1 MKKMDTQVKLTEQE
15 TKVVDYL
22 VPRTGKQVYWE
33 ELAQFAKDPQSVK
46 IKTVKKTVSEIRR
59 KYAAVG
65 VAEPFN
71 VSFAT
76 LTQTEEP
83 KAEEKPVQTIGDLIK
98 EKLGQNLN
106 LSQNL
111 VQIKKTPAGNTIVVD
126 GKNNTNQLPAQVDF
140 VLDRNTKRVKTKFG
154 SHLLNDT
161 EWEVFKYI
169 HSNAGRIIAISE
181 LRDKVVF
188 EHYGSKLP
196 ARWFDSIMRIINN
209 MRRAIPGLE
218 RRLLT
223 VKGVETSYLFQ

>member
-1 MKKMDTQVKLTEQE
+1 MDAQVKLSEQE

-22 VPRTGKQVYWE
+22 VPRSNDTVNWE
-33 ELAQFAKDPQSVK
+33 ELAQFAKDPQNVK
-46 IKTVKKTVSEIRR
+46 IKTVKKTVSEIKR
-59 KYAAVG
+59 KYVAAG
-65 VAEPFN
+65 VPVPFD
-71 VSFAT
+71 VKFKSIPPV
-76 LTQTEEP
+76 EEV
-83 KAEEKPVQTIGDLIK
+83 KTEEKPVQTIGDLIK
-98 EKLGQNLN
+98 EKLGPSFNF
-106 LSQNL
+106 SQNL
-111 VQIKKTPAGNTIVVD
+111 VQIKRIPAGNTIVMD
-126 GKNNTNQLPAQVDF
+126 GKNNHTTLAAHVDF

-154 SHLLNDT
+154 SHLLNDS

>member
-1 MKKMDTQVKLTEQE
+1 MDSQVKLTEQE

-22 VPRTGKQVYWE
+22 VPRTGKRVNWE
-33 ELAQFAKDPQSVK
+33 ELAQFAKDPQNVK

-65 VAEPFN
+65 VAAPFN
-71 VSFAT
+71 VNFGS
-76 LTQTEEP
+76 LTQSEE
-83 KAEEKPVQTIGDLIK
+83 KVEEKPTQTIGELIGAK
-98 EKLGQNLN
+98 

-111 VQIKKTPAGNTIVVD
+111 VQIKKTPDGNTVVVD
-126 GKNNTNQLPAQVDF
+126 SKNNTSTLPVHVDF

-154 SHLLNDT
+154 SHLLNDS

>member
-1 MKKMDTQVKLTEQE
+1 MDSQVKLTKQE
-15 TKVVDYL
+15 IKVVDYL
-22 VPRTGKQVYWE
+22 VPRSGKKVYWE
-33 ELAQFAKDPQSVK
+33 ELAQFAKDPQTVK
-46 IKTVKKTVSEIRR
+46 IKTVKKTVSEIKR
-59 KYAAVG
+59 KYATIG
-65 VAEPFN
+65 VAEPFK
-71 VSFAT
+71 VSFAS
-76 LTQTEEP
+76 LTQADD
-83 KAEEKPVQTIGDLIK
+83 KVEEKPVQTIGDLIK
-98 EKLGQNLN
+98 EKL
-106 LSQNL
+106 STNL
-111 VQIKKTPAGNTIVVD
+111 VQIKKTPDGNTIVVD
-126 GKNNTNQLPAQVDF
+126 GKNNTSTLPVHVDF

-154 SHLLNDT
+154 SHLLNDS

>member
-1 MKKMDTQVKLTEQE
+1 MDTQVKLTEQE

-22 VPRTGKQVYWE
+22 VPRTGKRVYWE
-33 ELAQFAKDPQSVK
+33 ELAQFAKDPQTVK
-46 IKTVKKTVSEIRR
+46 IKTVRKTISEIRR

-71 VSFAT
+71 VSFAS
-76 LTQTEEP
+76 LTQAEEP
-83 KAEEKPVQTIGDLIK
+83 KVEEKPVQTIGDLIK
-98 EKLGQNLN
+98 EKLGHKFD

-126 GKNNTNQLPAQVDF
+126 GKNSSSQLPAHVDF

-154 SHLLNDT
+154 SHLLNDS

-169 HSNAGRIIAISE
+169 HSNAGRVIAISE

>member
-1 MKKMDTQVKLTEQE
+1 MEEMDTQVKLSEQE

-22 VPRTGKQVYWE
+22 VIRNNGGVYWE
-33 ELAQFAKDPQSVK
+33 ELAQFAKDP
-46 IKTVKKTVSEIRR
+46 KTVKMKTVQKTVSEIKR
-59 KYAAVG
+59 KYVTAG
-65 VAEPFN
+65 VPVPFD
-71 VSFAT
+71 VKFKSIPPV
-76 LTQTEEP
+76 EEV
-83 KAEEKPVQTIGDLIK
+83 KVEEKPVQTIGDLNQGKI
-98 EKLGQNLN
+98 GPSLN

-126 GKNNTNQLPAQVDF
+126 GKNNTTTLAAHVDF

-154 SHLLNDT
+154 SHLLNDS

-196 ARWFDSIMRIINN
+196 ARWYDSIMRIINN